1 MPCGIRE
8 SLGGLEPGTKE
19 AMQEETQSRHSD
31 EALRASELRYRRLFE
46 TAQDGIL
53 IVDAHTGQITDVNPF
68 LINMLGY
75 SYDEFIGTPL
85 WEIGP
90 FKDVKECKLAFQE
103 LQEKEYIR
111 YESLPLET
119 KDGRSI
125 AVEFVSNVYGLNGG
139 MRVIQCN
146 IRDIT
151 ERKQAEDV
159 RHRSDEESRRFFEA
173 NPAGSYVASPDGRL
187 ITCNSAFARM
197 LGFASVEEAIKV
209 DLFSLYP
216 DRASR
221 DVFLRRLREKGR
233 LEYNEA
239 ELRRKD
245 GSLVHAVEDAAVTF
259 DERGELAQI
268 HGCLMD
274 ASERKQIEQQI
285 LQAREKKPLF
295 RLKTFLSQAGLGR
308 TIVYVPGK
316 QILFKQGKR
325 GNAVFYIL
333 AGAVKLTVDSQGKE
347 STIALLGPGTFAGK
361 ECLATVR
368 PRSTASARTLTNCT
382 ILRITRKE
390 MLRVIQDEKTFAAF
404 FFDYLLARI
413 SRYQEVIMDHLFN
426 SAEKRLARTLLLLGH
441 FDDEGKP
448 QLVIPK
454 IHQEELAEVVGT
466 TRARVSFFM
475 NRFRKLGF
483 VAYKGQSSITIRA
496 PKLSSFVM
504 AH

>member
-1 MPCGIRE
+1 
-8 SLGGLEPGTKE
+8 
-19 AMQEETQSRHSD
+19 MQDETQSKHSE

-53 IVDAHTGQITDVNPF
+53 ILDAHTGQITDVNPF
-68 LINMLGY
+68 LVNMLGY

-90 FKDVKECKLAFQE
+90 FKDIKECKLAFQE

-139 MRVIQCN
+139 TRVIQCN

-151 ERKQAEDV
+151 KRKQEEDAQ
-159 RHRSDEESRRFFEA
+159 HRSDEEARRFFEA

-197 LGFASVEEAIKV
+197 LGFDSVEEAMKV

-221 DVFLRRLREKGR
+221 DAFLRHLREKGR

-259 DERGELAQI
+259 DERGELAEI

-274 ASERKQIEQQI
+274 ASERKRAEQH
-285 LQAREKKPLF
+285 LRRAHEKKPLF
-295 RLKTFLSQAGLGR
+295 HLKTFLSKAGPGR
-308 TIVYVPGK
+308 AIVYVPKK
-316 QILFKQGKR
+316 QILFEQGKR
-325 GNAVFYIL
+325 GKAVFYIL
-333 AGAVKLTVDSQGKE
+333 AGAVKLTVDAQGKE

-368 PRSTASARTLTNCT
+368 PKSTMSARALTNCT
-382 ILRITRKE
+382 ILRIKRKE

-404 FFDYLLARI
+404 FLDYLLARI

-441 FDDEGKP
+441 FGEEDKLE
-448 QLVIPK
+448 LVIPQ

-475 NRFRKLGF
+475 NRFRKLGL
-483 VAYKGQSSITIRA
+483 VAYKGRSSITIRT
-496 PKLSSFVM
+496 PKLSRFVM
-504 AH
+504 AN

>member
-1 MPCGIRE
+1 
-8 SLGGLEPGTKE
+8 
-19 AMQEETQSRHSD
+19 MQEETQSKHSE

-53 IVDAHTGQITDVNPF
+53 ILDAHTGQITDVNPF
-68 LINMLGY
+68 LINLLGY

-90 FKDVKECKLAFQE
+90 FKDTKECKLAFQE

-139 MRVIQCN
+139 TRVIQCN

-151 ERKQAEDV
+151 KRKHAEDA
-159 RHRSDEESRRFFEA
+159 RHRIDEEARRFFEA

-197 LGFASVEEAIKV
+197 LGFASVEEAMKV

-216 DRASR
+216 DRTSR
-221 DVFLRRLREKGR
+221 VAFLRRLREKGR

-245 GSLVHAVEDAAVTF
+245 GSLIHAVEDAGVTF
-259 DERGELAQI
+259 DERGELAEI
-268 HGCLMD
+268 HGCVLD
-274 ASERKQIEQQI
+274 ASERKQIERQ
-285 LQAREKKPLF
+285 LGQAHEKKPLF
-295 RLKTFLSQAGLGR
+295 HLKTFLSKAGLGR

-325 GNAVFYIL
+325 GDAVFYIL
-333 AGAVKLTVDSQGKE
+333 AGALKLTVVFQGKE
-347 STIALLGPGTFAGK
+347 STIALLGPGNFAGK

-382 ILRITRKE
+382 LLKIERKE
-390 MLRVIQDEKTFAAF
+390 MLRVIQNEKTFAAF
-404 FFDYLLARI
+404 FLDYLLARVT
-413 SRYQEVIMDHLFN
+413 RYQEVIIGHLFN

-441 FDDEGKP
+441 FGEEGKP
-448 QLVIPK
+448 ELVIPK

-483 VAYKGQSSITIRA
+483 VAYKGQSSVTIRTA
-496 PKLSSFVM
+496 KLSRFVM